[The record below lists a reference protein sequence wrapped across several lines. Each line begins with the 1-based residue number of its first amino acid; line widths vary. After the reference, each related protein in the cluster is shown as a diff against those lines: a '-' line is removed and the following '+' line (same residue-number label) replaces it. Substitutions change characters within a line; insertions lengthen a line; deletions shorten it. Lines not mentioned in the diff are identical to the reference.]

1 MDLRAFVFGLWV
13 KGGESVTTLVTL
25 LKTAASDQSSLITD
39 GGRVILSSSVNGK
52 SNSYSFAPGMSPMQV
67 QSMAYEAW
75 RRVKDFN
82 ATDLDEFLTYE
93 MPRMSYAAF
102 GQRSDAQPLS

>member
-25 LKTAASDQSSLITD
+25 LKTAASDKSSLITD

-52 SNSYSFAPGMSPMQV
+52 SFSYSFAPGMSPMQV

-82 ATDLDEFLTYE
+82 ATDLDTFLTYE
-93 MPRMSYAAF
+93 MPRVAYAQF
-102 GQRSDAQPLS
+102 GQRAGAEAAT